1 MDRKSL
7 SFLALG
13 ALVGM
18 LLTTAL
24 LIPSI
29 RDARKST
36 GAMERTVLKLAH
48 VLDTTHPVHDG
59 MLRMNDRLKELSGGS
74 VELLVIPNSPLGSET
89 ESLSQV
95 RSGALA
101 MTKVSAASLETFVPD
116 MAVFSLPYL
125 FRDSDHVW
133 KTLEGPIGKE
143 LLAAGDGVGVHGLA
157 YYDSGSRSFYTV
169 GKPVLTPK
177 DVKGLKIRVMQSP
190 MAMDLIRTLG
200 GAPTP
205 VAWGELYTA
214 LQQGMVDG
222 AENNPPSVTTSRH
235 FEVAK
240 HYSLDEH
247 TSIPDVLVMSKIV
260 WDKLSPQVQGW
271 VQQAASESVA
281 HQRKLWDEQTI
292 RSMAELEK
300 AGVKIYR
307 PDKAPFVEASAPVYE
322 AFTGKSLGRLAER
335 IRQVQ

>member
-1 MDRKSL
+1 MDRKSF

-13 ALVGM
+13 ILVG
-18 LLTTAL
+18 AL
-24 LIPSI
+24 LAVALLVPSI
-29 RDARKST
+29 RASRT
-36 GAMERTVLKLAH
+36 GSGGAERTVLKLAH
-48 VLDTTHPVHDG
+48 VLDQSHPVHGG
-59 MLRMNDRLKELSGGS
+59 MLRMAERLKELSGGT

-89 ESLSQV
+89 ESLSQL

-101 MTKVSAASLETFVPD
+101 MTKVSAASLETFVPE

-125 FRDSDHVW
+125 FRDADHLW
-133 KTLEGPIGKE
+133 KTLEGPIGAE
-143 LLAAGDGVGVHGLA
+143 LLRAGDRVGVHGLA

-169 GKPVLTPK
+169 GKPVLTPQ
-177 DVKGLKIRVMQSP
+177 DVQGMKIRVMQSP
-190 MAMDLIRTLG
+190 MAMDLIRTFG

-235 FEVAK
+235 YEVAK

-247 TSIPDVLVMSKIV
+247 TSIPDVLVVSKIV
-260 WDKLSPQVQGW
+260 WDRLTPQVQAW
-271 VQQAASESVA
+271 VQQAATESVP
-281 HQRKLWDEQTI
+281 HQRHLWDEQVE

-300 AGVKIYR
+300 AGVKIHH
-307 PDKAPFVEASAPVYE
+307 PDKAPFVAASAPLYE
-322 AFTGKSLGRLAER
+322 AFRGKPLGRLAER
-335 IRQVQ
+335 IREVE